1 VRLLAYLGVIAL
13 LSMAGAHFSK
23 SPKVMGAITPV
34 HQGWIDIERPF
45 AAFVVPVG
53 KFPLR
58 DRFTSQENA
67 TSTPIAEMVV
77 NSPITSHRDGAK
89 INPGKVT
96 VSGIAWDGGHAVSA
110 VRVSTDG
117 GRPRSVRISVALRST
132 RRPSISR
139 RRKART
145 R

>member
-67 TSTPIAEMVV
+67 TSTPMV
-77 NSPITSHRDGAK
+77 NAIDKLGQSQTSEL
-89 INPGKVT
+89 IFNPGGDHNNVMQN
-96 VSGIAWDGGHAVSA
+96 IRLNA
-110 VRVSTDG
+110 
-117 GRPRSVRISVALRST
+117 
-132 RRPSISR
+132 
-139 RRKART
+139 
-145 R
+145 